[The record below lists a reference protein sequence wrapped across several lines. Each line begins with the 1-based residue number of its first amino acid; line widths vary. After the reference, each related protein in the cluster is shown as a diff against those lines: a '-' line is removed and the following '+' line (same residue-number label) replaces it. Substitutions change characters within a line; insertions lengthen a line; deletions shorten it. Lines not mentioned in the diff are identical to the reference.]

1 MAWNNNSG
9 GPWGGGGNSG
19 GPWGGGGGNRG
30 GGGGPFGSRR
40 PPDMEDVIRK
50 GQERLRNL
58 IPGGFGSY
66 KGIALIVLAAAVIWL
81 VTGFFR
87 VQPNQQAIQL
97 VFGKPYGKPVE
108 PGLHYNLPS
117 PIGTVI
123 IVNVQDQRRTV
134 IGSRNAQD
142 RSSPYSRG
150 PRPTSTENLMLTGDE
165 NIVDIEFAV
174 LWQIKDVFKY
184 AFDVRNPE
192 ENVRAGAEAAMREVI
207 GKSNLQY
214 AQTEGRGRIEQDTR
228 DLLQR
233 MLDEYGLGVR
243 ISQVQLLRV
252 DPPQE
257 VIAAFR
263 DVQAARA
270 DKEKSINEA
279 NTYRNQVLPRAKGE
293 AESIIQRAEAYKA
306 QTIARASGDAQ
317 RFDQVYTQWAKAKDI
332 TTERLYLD
340 TMEEVL
346 RNVNKVVIDKNAS
359 GTGGVLPYLPLP
371 ELKPASRRAAEPAPA
386 RRSPA
391 ARRRPRERRDEQ
403 PFDHRA
409 DCAGR
414 LRLPVDPDILY
425 GRSDQAGAGAPV
437 RRHRRRAQGRARPLC
452 QDSADP
458 GHPAHRP
465 PPARL
470 RSRGVRDHRRRP
482 EAPRG
487 RRLRAVQDRGGQAV
501 RPDRARRRAGV
512 ARPARFADQFRD
524 PRRAEFGAVA
534 RRADRQAR
542 KLDERDHPAGQQQD
556 QGVGRR
562 YGRRAHQ
569 AGRSSAGQL
578 AVGLQSHEDRP

>member
-50 GQERLRNL
+50 GQERLRSL

-66 KGIALIVLAAAVIWL
+66 KGIALIVLVALVIWL

-117 PIGTVI
+117 PIGNVVV
-123 IVNVQDQRRTV
+123 VNLQDQRRTV
-134 IGSRNAQD
+134 IGSHESAQG
-142 RSSPYSRG
+142 RSPTQGRG

-174 LWQIKDVFKY
+174 LWQVNDVFKY

-192 ENVRAGAEAAMREVI
+192 DNVRAGAEAAMREVI

-214 AQTEGRGRIEQDTR
+214 AQTEGRSRIEQDTK

-233 MLDEYGLGVR
+233 ILDEYGLGVR
-243 ISQVQLLRV
+243 ISQIQLLRV

-270 DKEKSINEA
+270 DKERSINEA

-293 AESIIQRAEAYKA
+293 AEAIIQRGEAYKA

-317 RFDQVYTQWAKAKDI
+317 RFEQVYTQWAKAKDI
-332 TTERLYLD
+332 TTERF
-340 TMEEVL
+340 T
-346 RNVNKVVIDKNAS
+346 S
-359 GTGGVLPYLPLP
+359 TPW
-371 ELKPASRRAAEPAPA
+371 RRC
-386 RRSPA
+386 
-391 ARRRPRERRDEQ
+391 
-403 PFDHRA
+403 
-409 DCAGR
+409 CAT
-414 LRLPVDPDILY
+414 
-425 GRSDQAGAGAPV
+425 
-437 RRHRRRAQGRARPLC
+437 
-452 QDSADP
+452 
-458 GHPAHRP
+458 
-465 PPARL
+465 
-470 RSRGVRDHRRRP
+470 
-482 EAPRG
+482 
-487 RRLRAVQDRGGQAV
+487 
-501 RPDRARRRAGV
+501 
-512 ARPARFADQFRD
+512 
-524 PRRAEFGAVA
+524 
-534 RRADRQAR
+534 
-542 KLDERDHPAGQQQD
+542 
-556 QGVGRR
+556 
-562 YGRRAHQ
+562 
-569 AGRSSAGQL
+569 
-578 AVGLQSHEDRP
+578 

>member
-1 MAWNNNSG
+1 MAAAAAAVAAVAAG
-9 GPWGGGGNSG
+9 G
-19 GPWGGGGGNRG
+19 GGGGGNRG

-50 GQERLRNL
+50 GQERLKNL
-58 IPGGFGSY
+58 IPGGFGSF
-66 KGIALIVLAAAVIWL
+66 KGIALIVLVGVVIWL

-123 IVNVQDQRRTV
+123 VVNVQDQRRTV
-134 IGSRNAQD
+134 IGSRSSQD
-142 RSSPYSRG
+142 RSPYARG
-150 PRPTSTENLMLTGDE
+150 ARPTSSENLMLTGDE

-192 ENVRAGAEAAMREVI
+192 ENVRAGAEAAMREII

-243 ISQVQLLRV
+243 ISQIQLLRV

-293 AESIIQRAEAYKA
+293 AASIIQRGEAYKA
-306 QTIARASGDAQ
+306 QIIARASGDAQ
-317 RFDQVYTQWAKAKDI
+317 RFDQVYGQWAKAKDI

-346 RNVNKVVIDKNAS
+346 RSVNKVLIDKSAA
-359 GTGGVLPYLPLP
+359 GQ
-371 ELKPASRRAAEPAPA
+371 RRAAL
-386 RRSPA
+386 PA
-391 ARRRPRERRDEQ
+391 AA
-403 PFDHRA
+403 RA
-409 DCAGR
+409 
-414 LRLPVDPDILY
+414 
-425 GRSDQAGAGAPV
+425 
-437 RRHRRRAQGRARPLC
+437 
-452 QDSADP
+452 
-458 GHPAHRP
+458 
-465 PPARL
+465 
-470 RSRGVRDHRRRP
+470 
-482 EAPRG
+482 E
-487 RRLRAVQDRGGQAV
+487 
-501 RPDRARRRAGV
+501 
-512 ARPARFADQFRD
+512 ARPAA
-524 PRRAEFGAVA
+524 A
-534 RRADRQAR
+534 
-542 KLDERDHPAGQQQD
+542 ERDIAGPPDAATSQPPA
-556 QGVGRR
+556 QGATR
-562 YGRRAHQ
+562 
-569 AGRSSAGQL
+569 
-578 AVGLQSHEDRP
+578 

>member
-9 GPWGGGGNSG
+9 GPWGGGSNSG
-19 GPWGGGGGNRG
+19 GPWGGGGGGNR

-58 IPGGFGSY
+58 IPGGFGSF
-66 KGIALIVLAAAVIWL
+66 KGIALIVLAAVVIWL

-134 IGSRNAQD
+134 IGSRNSQD
-142 RSSPYSRG
+142 RASPYSRG
-150 PRPTSTENLMLTGDE
+150 ARQTSTENLMLTGDE

-174 LWQIKDVFKY
+174 LWQVNDVFKY

-192 ENVRAGAEAAMREVI
+192 DNVRAGAEAVMREVI

-214 AQTEGRGRIEQDTR
+214 AQTEGRSRIELDTR

-243 ISQVQLLRV
+243 VSQVQLLRV

-270 DKEKSINEA
+270 DKERSINEA

-293 AESIIQRAEAYKA
+293 AASIVQRGEAYKA
-306 QTIARASGDAQ
+306 RTVAGAQGDAQ
-317 RFDQVYTQWAKAKDI
+317 RFDQVYAQWAKAKDI

-346 RNVNKVVIDKNAS
+346 RNVNKVLIDKSAS
-359 GTGGVLPYLPLP
+359 GVGGVVPYLPLP
-371 ELKPASRRAAEPAPA
+371 ELKAGQP
-386 RRSPA
+386 PA
-391 ARRRPRERRDEQ
+391 A
-403 PFDHRA
+403 
-409 DCAGR
+409 
-414 LRLPVDPDILY
+414 
-425 GRSDQAGAGAPV
+425 AP
-437 RRHRRRAQGRARPLC
+437 P
-452 QDSADP
+452 
-458 GHPAHRP
+458 RP
-465 PPARL
+465 P
-470 RSRGVRDHRRRP
+470 STG
-482 EAPRG
+482 
-487 RRLRAVQDRGGQAV
+487 
-501 RPDRARRRAGV
+501 
-512 ARPARFADQFRD
+512 
-524 PRRAEFGAVA
+524 
-534 RRADRQAR
+534 
-542 KLDERDHPAGQQQD
+542 
-556 QGVGRR
+556 
-562 YGRRAHQ
+562 
-569 AGRSSAGQL
+569 SSA
-578 AVGLQSHEDRP
+578 QSQGATR